1 MGKRFLI
8 GASALLLLLNTAG
21 CSKSAEKEKA
31 TASSSADVKSPE
43 FSCNEISVEEGTSV
57 NLKDYC
63 TVPDG
68 VTVQAPSID
77 TSKVGEKNIS
87 ITVTDKS
94 GNLTMRT
101 IKVTVTAKP
110 TPTPEPT
117 PTPTPEP
124 TPEPAAPQQNT
135 NTNNYSNY
143 SRNYTNNYSNY
154 SNNNSGSSSNSNSS
168 SQDQSS
174 GSDSGSVTI
183 TEPKKVTGYAS
194 FPNSSYGGEAGAYSA
209 CSAHMNSNGGGA
221 CYPSSDGSGYVY
233 LGG

>member
-1 MGKRFLI
+1 MRKQFLI

-21 CSKSAEKEKA
+21 CSKPTEKEKA
-31 TASSSADVKSPE
+31 TASSTANVKSPE
-43 FSCNEISVEEGTSV
+43 FSCDEISVEEGTNV

-124 TPEPAAPQQNT
+124 TPEPAAPQQN
-135 NTNNYSNY
+135 N
-143 SRNYTNNYSNY
+143 SNY
-154 SNNNSGSSSNSNSS
+154 SNNYNYNYNYSNSNSNNN
-168 SQDQSS
+168 SS
-174 GSDSGSVTI
+174 GGNSYQAPSQPEF
-183 TEPKKVTGYAS
+183 TEPEQPSQPVNPPKKVSGYAS
-194 FPNSSYGGEAGAYSA
+194 FPNGSYGGESGAYSA
-209 CSAHMNSNGGGA
+209 CAAYMNNAGSGA